1 MAYGN
6 FKDLAR
12 RTASDNVLRDKRFNA
27 AKNPK
32 YDRYQ
37 RGFASMVYKF
47 FVKKSKGSGVNTHA
61 NNKIKQ
67 NHRPLNLA
75 MHQLTEELHKSLE
88 NVKKELF
95 IQDLKII
102 FRVLI

>member
-12 RTASDNVLRDKRFNA
+12 RTASDNVLRDKTFNA

-61 NNKIKQ
+61 NNTIKQ

-75 MHQLTEELHKSLE
+75 MHQLTEELPKSLE